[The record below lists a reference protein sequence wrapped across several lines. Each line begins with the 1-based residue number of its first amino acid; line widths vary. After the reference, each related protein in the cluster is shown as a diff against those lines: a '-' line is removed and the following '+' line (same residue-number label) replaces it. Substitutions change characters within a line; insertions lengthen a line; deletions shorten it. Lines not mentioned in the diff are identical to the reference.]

1 MVEPVIGNGKCGSQL
16 GGVEEVGGIP
26 VVTSVTPR
34 SGPVAR
40 SILPKQVSFLPSS
53 TSLFSSNAHQ
63 EFCPSTIDPFSIVG
77 HEVRVTEVLDPELGF
92 TGGVENTRAGWAAII
107 DMDDDGCIEEHSSIG
122 HNGIVPSLEI
132 WVILHQVRQGGPFI
146 GRSNQPR
153 VARPEGG
160 QGRGSLNEVIL
171 WPCLLALG
179 AKCGLCKDRGVGLQ
193 PGPSYMSASWNDASS
208 VTYGGRINGLHP
220 CICAECE
227 SSVFEIEAGTAIV
240 VAVAIAI
247 TVALAVSIRACVV
260 ALRADSKVGTNA
272 STSKNN
278 EG

>member
-1 MVEPVIGNGKCGSQL
+1 MRQSTRRCRGSGRYSSCHQRHPKEWSRCPKHSTKTSEFSGQL
-16 GGVEEVGGIP
+16 
-26 VVTSVTPR
+26 
-34 SGPVAR
+34 A
-40 SILPKQVSFLPSS
+40 
-53 TSLFSSNAHQ
+53 SLLSSNAHQ
-63 EFCPSTIDPFSIVG
+63 EFCPSTINPFSIVG

-122 HNGIVPSLEI
+122 HNSIVPSLEI

-153 VARPEGG
+153 VAGPEGS

-171 WPCLLALG
+171 WPCLLVLG

-193 PGPSYMSASWNDASS
+193 PGPLYVSASWNDASS

-220 CICAECE
+220 CVCAECQ
-227 SSVFEIEAGTAIV
+227 SCIFEVEAGTAIV

-247 TVALAVSIRACVV
+247 AVALTVSICACVV
-260 ALRADSKVGTNA
+260 ALRADRKVGTNA